1 MMLCIQN
8 SRRNSTVIH
17 AHFIITSASRAS
29 TLPWA
34 SAAMALAHRDT
45 NKHVRFDPLFLK
57 KEEERKEEKEVR
69 CFCMRRCLRYCTFRM
84 MKRRR
89 QQSCADVELFLPL
102 FLLPSVILS
111 VPQKLL
117 KMEAATEKASKC
129 FDKRSFAIFF
139 LYYFL

>member
-1 MMLCIQN
+1 MLLHATLSSLN
-8 SRRNSTVIH
+8 SSG
-17 AHFIITSASRAS
+17 
-29 TLPWA
+29 
-34 SAAMALAHRDT
+34 
-45 NKHVRFDPLFLK
+45 
-57 KEEERKEEKEVR
+57 
-69 CFCMRRCLRYCTFRM
+69 YCTLRM

-117 KMEAATEKASKC
+117 MMEDARKKASKC

-139 LYYFL
+139 